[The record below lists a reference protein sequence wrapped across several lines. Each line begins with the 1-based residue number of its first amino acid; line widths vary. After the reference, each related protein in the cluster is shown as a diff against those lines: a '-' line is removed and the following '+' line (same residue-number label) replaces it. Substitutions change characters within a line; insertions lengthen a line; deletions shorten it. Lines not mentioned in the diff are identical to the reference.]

1 MLESLNQRSPT
12 QDWTEPSNQ
21 EKDRRN
27 EKMTVG
33 KKIVCHACNL
43 DMVPEILIVHFPKGG
58 LPARGYRCPKCRD
71 ELVPL
76 DEAQRVE
83 AIAEKVGLFGAVN
96 PLTKN
101 ITQCGNS
108 LAIYIPKDFEKQLNL
123 KKGEK
128 VQVWLQD
135 DEIVVKPV

>member
-1 MLESLNQRSPT
+1 MMKS
-12 QDWTEPSNQ
+12 
-21 EKDRRN
+21 K
-27 EKMTVG
+27 KMF
-33 KKIVCHACNL
+33 CHTC
-43 DMVPEILIVHFPKGG
+43 DVEMVSDILMIHFPKGA
-58 LPARGYRCPKCRD
+58 LPARGYRCPKCRN
-71 ELVPL
+71 ELIPL

-83 AIAEKVGLFGAVN
+83 TIAEKVGLFGAVN

-135 DEIVVKPV
+135 DEIVVKPI